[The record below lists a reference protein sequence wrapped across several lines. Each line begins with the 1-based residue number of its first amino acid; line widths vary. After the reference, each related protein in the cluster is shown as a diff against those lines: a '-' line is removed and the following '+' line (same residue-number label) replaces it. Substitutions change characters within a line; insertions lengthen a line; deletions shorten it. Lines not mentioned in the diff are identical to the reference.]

1 MILALKIIF
10 KIVLKIILAL
20 FIILIL
26 FITFDKLYLK
36 IQNNKFN
43 KTKVGMK
50 MEDVRKI
57 VGKPDEV
64 KPYDGE
70 IMEVYYYFPNAESRF
85 FYSKKDSVLTRNWRT
100 DFD

>member
-1 MILALKIIF
+1 MISALKIVL
-10 KIVLKIILAL
+10 KIVLKIILVL
-20 FIILIL
+20 FVILIL
-26 FITFDKLYLK
+26 FFIFDNIYLK

-57 VGKPDEV
+57 VGKPDET
-64 KPYDGE
+64 KPYEGE
-70 IMEVYYYFPNAESRF
+70 IMEVYYYFPSAESRF
-85 FYSKKDSVLTRNWRT
+85 FYSKKDSILTRNWRT